1 MKKILVVEDDVK
13 IAHALAI
20 RLKAE
25 GYQPIV
31 AYDAL
36 TALTSAMKHQPD
48 LILLDVSLPLGG
60 GFSTIERLHNL
71 PTPTMIPFIVVTAG
85 KELDL
90 RRRARELG
98 ASGFFEKPYDPQR
111 LLAAIRIEL
120 GEAAVNVD
128 EWAA

>member
-1 MKKILVVEDDVK
+1 MKKILVVEDDMK
-13 IAHALAI
+13 TARALAI

-25 GYQPIV
+25 GFQPIV

-36 TALTSAMKHQPD
+36 TALASATKHLPD
-48 LILLDVSLPLGG
+48 LILLDLMLPLGG
-60 GFSTIERLHNL
+60 GFSTIERLQSI
-71 PTPTMIPFIVVTAG
+71 PETVAIPFIVVTAG

-98 ASGFFEKPYDPQR
+98 AVGFFDKPYDPQR
-111 LLAAIRIEL
+111 LLAAIRTQL
-120 GEAAVNVD
+120 GEPASAD